1 MDEHQHIK
9 NRLEPVISEI
19 TDWPIYKLSQDRES
33 FLEEAISKTID
44 NLLQSYSN
52 AAVLHSE
59 LKSVLYQEKNRL
71 TKEPWKSDTPEER
84 IFWSEIKNKFES
96 FEF

>member
-1 MDEHQHIK
+1 M
-9 NRLEPVISEI
+9 
-19 TDWPIYKLSQDRES
+19 SQDRES

-96 FEF
+96 FEFTESPNQDGCGIGLICFDEA